1 MEPGKFGYPAQK
13 LAEARRFLMAFYL
26 KEVARFGN
34 AAACCQ
40 SALRE
45 FDSAAVKD
53 RAVRAKVETLKSL
66 MEVPAG
72 SMTYD
77 QRVVFGTVVDEVA
90 DWFTKEHWLGKRPEP
105 AKLAATPKKAAPR
118 KTAAARPK
126 AARGKPQKAG
136 GRRKK

>member
-1 MEPGKFGYPAQK
+1 MEPGKFGYQLQK

-26 KEVARFGN
+26 KEAARFGN

-66 MEVPAG
+66 MEVAAG

-90 DWFTKEHWLGKRPEP
+90 DWFAKEHWLSKGPEP
-105 AKLAATPKKAAPR
+105 AKPAAKPKKAAAIR
-118 KTAAARPK
+118 KPAAARPK
-126 AARGKPQKAG
+126 AVRVPRKPSAR
-136 GRRKK
+136 